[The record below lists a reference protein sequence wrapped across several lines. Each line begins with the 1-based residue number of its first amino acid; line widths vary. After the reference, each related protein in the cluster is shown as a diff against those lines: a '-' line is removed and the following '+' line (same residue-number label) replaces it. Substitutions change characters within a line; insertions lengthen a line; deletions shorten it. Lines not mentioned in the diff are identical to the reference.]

1 MTIIQSITSP
11 VPLFPCQLWDE
22 ASIIIRVPLWDW
34 SKPFSLYYWY
44 IANLCGSDFLSF
56 PPSPLPCQVFLG
68 LLLLFSCCVPT
79 CVSLFATLWSAAR
92 QAPLTMG
99 FPRTYWSGLPFP
111 PPSYLPNSG
120 IKHKFPALAGGFFTT
135 ESPGKWQKSLLHK
148 HSPQYLLLGTH
159 PKTDS
164 FKSKSILK

>member
-44 IANLCGSDFLSF
+44 IANLHGSDFLSF
-56 PPSPLPCQVFLG
+56 PPSLLPCQVFLG

-79 CVSLFATLWSAAR
+79 CVSLFVTLWTAAR

-99 FPRTYWSGLPFP
+99 FSSQEYWSGLPCP
-111 PPSYLPNSG
+111 PPGDLPDPG
-120 IKHKFPALAGGFFTT
+120 TDPMPLTT
-135 ESPGKWQKSLLHK
+135 EPRQHLDFSRRILSTHFQPPSLKGHI
-148 HSPQYLLLGTH
+148 
-159 PKTDS
+159 
-164 FKSKSILK
+164 SIDLSHWIYATL